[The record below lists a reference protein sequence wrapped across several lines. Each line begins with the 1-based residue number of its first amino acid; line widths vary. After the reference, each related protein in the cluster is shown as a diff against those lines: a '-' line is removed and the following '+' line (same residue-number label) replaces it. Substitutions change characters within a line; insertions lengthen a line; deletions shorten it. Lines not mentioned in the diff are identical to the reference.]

1 MAEPEN
7 EKRVDD
13 LLDSL
18 LSEYSAAEPR
28 PGLEMRIRAGLK
40 AHARQRRRQW
50 ALVFAGSAALVILA
64 VLIAR
69 TRRPQET
76 APSRV
81 AVQKTSPEPAPIPIN
96 AVEPAP
102 HRAGSTTTDER
113 RARLRNR
120 PDSRILL
127 QVANAMPQPDN
138 MIFAHEK
145 LYLSPTPQ
153 PEQQPAV
160 EEHASAPDISIQ
172 HLGVRPI
179 EIKDLTSAKDMN

>member
-1 MAEPEN
+1 MAEKEN
-7 EKRVDD
+7 DKRVDD

-40 AHARQRRRQW
+40 THARQRRRQW
-50 ALVFAGSAALVILA
+50 ALVFAASAALVILA
-64 VLIAR
+64 ALIAR

-81 AVQKTSPEPAPIPIN
+81 AVQKTSPKPAPRSRN

-102 HRAGSTTTDER
+102 HRAGSTTTHER
-113 RARLRNR
+113 RARLRKR

-127 QVANAMPQPDN
+127 QANAMLQAEN

-145 LYLSPTPQ
+145 LYLSAPPQ
-153 PEQQPAV
+153 PEQQPGA
-160 EEHASAPDISIQ
+160 EERTSAPDISIQ